1 MFTGL
6 SAFPLTP
13 LRDDRVDGPALS
25 GLVQRLASAGVDSIT
40 VLGSTGSYAY
50 LDAGERDLV
59 ARTAVDQAGG
69 TPVLVGIGDT
79 RTSRV
84 LAHAEAAQRAGAA
97 GLLLA
102 PVSYQPLSE
111 DEVHGLFRAVTEQA
125 SVPVVVYDNPRTT
138 RFTFTLEFYAR
149 IAELPGIDSIKIPP
163 MAAGPAAAQARVDEV
178 RAVLPDHVGIGIS
191 GDFRAA
197 DALAAGCDAW
207 FSVLGGTIPGP
218 ALRIVR
224 AVQRGDLDAARAES
238 ARLEPLWRLLGEHGS
253 LRVAAA
259 LAEHLGLAPAD
270 CLPLPVLGLAPEH
283 RAEVAAAAR
292 PLGLVTG

>member
-1 MFTGL
+1 M
-6 SAFPLTP
+6 
-13 LRDDRVDGPALS
+13 GPN
-25 GLVQRLASAGVDSIT
+25 GVDT
-40 VLGSTGSYAY
+40 L
-50 LDAGERDLV
+50 
-59 ARTAVDQAGG
+59 
-69 TPVLVGIGDT
+69 
-79 RTSRV
+79 
-84 LAHAEAAQRAGAA
+84 
-97 GLLLA
+97 
-102 PVSYQPLSE
+102 
-111 DEVHGLFRAVTEQA
+111 
-125 SVPVVVYDNPRTT
+125 
-138 RFTFTLEFYAR
+138 TLEFYAR

-191 GDFRAA
+191 GDARAA

-207 FSVLGGTIPGP
+207 FSVIGGTIPSA

-292 PLGLVTG
+292 QLGLVTG